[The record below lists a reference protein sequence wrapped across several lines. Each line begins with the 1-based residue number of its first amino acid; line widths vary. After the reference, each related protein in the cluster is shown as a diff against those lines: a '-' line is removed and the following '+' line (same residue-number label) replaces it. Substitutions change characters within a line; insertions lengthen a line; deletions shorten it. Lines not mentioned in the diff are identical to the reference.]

1 MTHTLMVCFLVL
13 LAMPAHA
20 FRLLVYGDSHSQGI
34 VEALVGPAGCPS
46 CPTTMP
52 DGMVPSTVTIVD
64 EAVNAETSTQG
75 LARVAAVVAN
85 GPYDAAVISYGT
97 NDVLLAAFGFIPPAQ
112 GEPSYI
118 VTNLLAIQAALVM
131 GGSTHVYLA
140 EPPGSLITTTNTA
153 IARAGRAAIY
163 DIGHRLRAVGETL
176 SYTTLQDPVIFAG
189 DNLHLKR
196 IGYEMLAMRILTFLR
211 EKGLP
216 V

>member
-1 MTHTLMVCFLVL
+1 MVYVL
-13 LAMPAHA
+13 LGMLLLASPVHA
-20 FRLLVYGDSHSQGI
+20 FRLLIVGDSHSKGV
-34 VEALVGPAGCPS
+34 VEAMRGPAGCPT
-46 CPTTMP
+46 CPATMP

-85 GPYDAAVISYGT
+85 GPYDAAVVSYGT
-97 NDVLLAAFGFIPPAQ
+97 NDVLLAAFGIIPPAQ
-112 GEPSYI
+112 GQPSSI
-118 VTNLLAIQAALVM
+118 VANLQAIEAALVA
-131 GGSTHVYLA
+131 GGTPSDRVFLA
-140 EPPGSLITTTNTA
+140 EPPGSLITTTNTT

-176 SYTTLQDPVIFAG
+176 SYTTLQDPVLFAG

-196 IGYEMLAMRILTFLR
+196 PGYELLAMRILTFLR
-211 EKGLP
+211 GQGLP